1 MSELKV
7 TFKLDGVAEEAAKAY
22 KTIQDAFKSKKV
34 SFSEWLES
42 GGETESKAKQAGRK
56 TGKKVM
62 EGIEEGMKDESKRYQ
77 RVLEK
82 MANEGEKKAKS
93 LTSGLFSY
101 KAGKPTPN
109 VTQGLREITGSD
121 VNKILGLPDIN
132 QIQAGV
138 TKGLREVTGKDLAK
152 VLDLGDINDIMQED
166 AKAANVMAE
175 AMDDLS
181 KRGSQAMVDMQAA
194 MAMADSKINADI
206 EKNIEIGKKEAAS
219 YEERAKKAEE
229 AARRKKAAA
238 ESAATA
244 DKASFLK
251 NISLLAGPVFNP
263 GGVLS
268 TMFAARQTFSAL
280 MTQTGQQGLQKT
292 GMGQGIGAAAMG
304 TAGLIAGATG
314 LGFILKGLEKTVS
327 MVIEDFK
334 KLSIAYK
341 DAAKL
346 YSATLQSGLGLGFTV
361 KRISIANILGVSE
374 QEVNK
379 FSYAIAKIA
388 QETSAATKAL
398 AESTLQLTKVEQ
410 ETKKADLAE
419 KAFNAERA
427 RTYSG
432 LKFLSEQGRGERA
445 NENLFFRKKFNDLL
459 EKFGL
464 LAPKAEQPIPS
475 MKQLPSSTW
484 EKMGL
489 VVGSGGQ
496 GTNDL
501 IRKSNGYLKTI
512 ADHVKTAGSI
522 PRSFGLDPKTA
533 NP

>member
-244 DKASFLK
+244 DKTSFLK

-268 TMFAARQTFSAL
+268 TMFSSRQAFSAL
-280 MTQTGQQGLQKT
+280 MTQTGQQGLGKA
-292 GMGQGIGAAAMG
+292 GLSGIGGAALG
-304 TAGLIAGATG
+304 TVGLVGAATAV
-314 LGFILKGLEKTVS
+314 GFSLKA
-327 MVIEDFK
+327 
-334 KLSIAYK
+334 LSKIVNETIDSYDKAR
-341 DAAKL
+341 KL
-346 YSATLQSGLGLGFTV
+346 YASSLISGLGTGFIA
-361 KRISIANILGVSE
+361 KRQNLASILGVSE
-374 QEVNK
+374 IEVMQFGAAVAYLNP
-379 FSYAIAKIA
+379 KIE
-388 QETSAATKAL
+388 QATKIFEETNPAL
-398 AESTLQLTKVEQ
+398 TQVSWHTKILKLDFEALGAKLANSVAPALLTVIDALDVLVKVISQ
-410 ETKKADLAE
+410 SKPFFDFLPQ
-419 KAFNAERA
+419 
-427 RTYSG
+427 
-432 LKFLSEQGRGERA
+432 KFCCYYYIYNNYVCQKCA
-445 NENLFFRKKFNDLL
+445 TRKKDRPILL
-459 EKFGL
+459 
-464 LAPKAEQPIPS
+464 
-475 MKQLPSSTW
+475 
-484 EKMGL
+484 
-489 VVGSGGQ
+489 
-496 GTNDL
+496 
-501 IRKSNGYLKTI
+501 
-512 ADHVKTAGSI
+512 
-522 PRSFGLDPKTA
+522 
-533 NP
+533 

>member
-109 VTQGLREITGSD
+109 VTQGLRE
-121 VNKILGLPDIN
+121 
-132 QIQAGV
+132 
-138 TKGLREVTGKDLAK
+138 VTGKDLAK
-152 VLDLGDINDIMQED
+152 VLALGDINDIMQKD

-244 DKASFLK
+244 DKTSFLK

-346 YSATLQSGLGLGFTV
+346 YSATLQSGLGLEFTV

-398 AESTLQLTKVEQ
+398 AESALQLTKVEQ

-419 KAFNAERA
+419 RAFDAERA
-427 RTYSG
+427 RTYSA
-432 LKFLSEQGRGERA
+432 LNFLSEQGRGERA

-475 MKQLPSSTW
+475 MKQFPSSTW

>member
-138 TKGLREVTGKDLAK
+138 TQGLREVTGKDLAK
-152 VLDLGDINDIMQED
+152 VMNMGDLFETIEKEKTAAFEKEELKRARASEKS
-166 AKAANVMAE
+166 AKAA
-175 AMDDLS
+175 
-181 KRGSQAMVDMQAA
+181 
-194 MAMADSKINADI
+194 
-206 EKNIEIGKKEAAS
+206 AS
-219 YEERAKKAEE
+219 AV
-229 AARRKKAAA
+229 
-238 ESAATA
+238 
-244 DKASFLK
+244 KASMNDQASFIK

-398 AESTLQLTKVEQ
+398 AESALQLTKVEQ

-427 RTYSG
+427 RTYSA

>member
-22 KTIQDAFKSKKV
+22 SAIQNVFKAKPSV
-34 SFSEWLES
+34 SFDDWLKGAGT
-42 GGETESKAKQAGRK
+42 GGVFEKV
-56 TGKKVM
+56 GK
-62 EGIEEGMKDESKRYQ
+62 D
-77 RVLEK
+77 
-82 MANEGEKKAKS
+82 
-93 LTSGLFSY
+93 
-101 KAGKPTPN
+101 AGK
-109 VTQGLREITGSD
+109 SFS
-121 VNKILGLPDIN
+121 
-132 QIQAGV
+132 
-138 TKGLREVTGKDLAK
+138 KGMNASIKD
-152 VLDLGDINDIMQED
+152 Q
-166 AKAANVMAE
+166 
-175 AMDDLS
+175 
-181 KRGSQAMVDMQAA
+181 
-194 MAMADSKINADI
+194 
-206 EKNIEIGKKEAAS
+206 
-219 YEERAKKAEE
+219 
-229 AARRKKAAA
+229 
-238 ESAATA
+238 
-244 DKASFLK
+244 ASFLK
-251 NISLLAGPVFNP
+251 NISMLAGPVFNP

-268 TMFAARQTFSAL
+268 TMFSARQTFSAL
-280 MTQTGQQGLQKT
+280 MTQTGQTGLGKA

-334 KLSIAYK
+334 NLSIAYK

-346 YSATLQSGLGLGFTV
+346 YSATLQSGLGLGMTV

-374 QEVNK
+374 QEINK

-419 KAFNAERA
+419 KAFAAERA
-427 RTYSG
+427 RTFSG
-432 LKFLSEQGRGERA
+432 LKFLSEQGRGEKA
-445 NENLFFRKKFNDLL
+445 TENLFFRKKFNDIL

-464 LAPKAEQPIPS
+464 LAPKAEQPLPS

-501 IRKSNGYLKTI
+501 IRKSNGYLKSI
-512 ADHVKTAGSI
+512 ADHVKAVGSV

>member
-138 TKGLREVTGKDLAK
+138 TQGLREITGSDVNKIIGLPDINQIQAGVTQGLREVTGKDLAK

-238 ESAATA
+238 ESAASA

-445 NENLFFRKKFNDLL
+445 NENLFF
-459 EKFGL
+459 
-464 LAPKAEQPIPS
+464 
-475 MKQLPSSTW
+475 
-484 EKMGL
+484 
-489 VVGSGGQ
+489 
-496 GTNDL
+496 
-501 IRKSNGYLKTI
+501 
-512 ADHVKTAGSI
+512 
-522 PRSFGLDPKTA
+522 
-533 NP
+533 

>member
-109 VTQGLREITGSD
+109 VTQGLRE
-121 VNKILGLPDIN
+121 
-132 QIQAGV
+132 
-138 TKGLREVTGKDLAK
+138 VTGKDLAK
-152 VLDLGDINDIMQED
+152 VLALGDINDIMQKD

-244 DKASFLK
+244 DKTSFLK

-268 TMFAARQTFSAL
+268 TMFSSRQAFSAL
-280 MTQTGQQGLQKT
+280 MTQTGQQGLGKA
-292 GMGQGIGAAAMG
+292 GLSGIGGAALG
-304 TAGLIAGATG
+304 TVGLVGAATAV
-314 LGFILKGLEKTVS
+314 GFSLKA
-327 MVIEDFK
+327 
-334 KLSIAYK
+334 LSKIVNETIDSYDKAR
-341 DAAKL
+341 KL
-346 YSATLQSGLGLGFTV
+346 YASSLISGLGTGFIA
-361 KRISIANILGVSE
+361 KRQNLASILGVSE
-374 QEVNK
+374 IEVMQFGAAVAYLNPK
-379 FSYAIAKIA
+379 IEQATKIFEETNPALTQVSWHTKILKLDFEALGAKLANSVAPALLTVIDA
-388 QETSAATKAL
+388 LDVLVKVISQSKPFFDFLQRFGSSMLFGPIVSAAA
-398 AESTLQLTKVEQ
+398 Q
-410 ETKKADLAE
+410 
-419 KAFNAERA
+419 
-427 RTYSG
+427 
-432 LKFLSEQGRGERA
+432 FLPNIPKE
-445 NENLFFRKKFNDLL
+445 
-459 EKFGL
+459 GL
-464 LAPKAEQPIPS
+464 LGNKGEIPLPES
-475 MKQLPSSTW
+475 HMKKLPASTW